1 VPKARKTSVVPKARK
16 TSSAKPDRLD
26 KYRSMRDFEKTAEP
40 SGVEPPPPSDAPRFV
55 VQEHHATALH
65 WDFRLEHDGVLVSW
79 AVPMGIP
86 PDPRENHLAV
96 HTEDHPMSY
105 IDFEGDIPEGSYGG
119 GKVILWDRGTYD
131 VEKFEDDEVLISLH
145 GDRVSGRYV
154 LFRTRGRD
162 WMIHRMDPPADP
174 TREPMPSGWHPMT
187 ASVGAMPEAGSDF
200 AFEPEWSGLRVL
212 VASKGGRARAE
223 DPSGDDVSR
232 FFPELRP
239 FGRALGAIEVILDGV
254 LVLEEDAMQKRLA
267 RKTDSAITRA
277 ANNAPAVFMAFDV
290 VWLEGHATGELPF
303 TERRRLLHDLELKGA
318 AWQTTPSIDSDG
330 AAMASAAAAQGLR
343 GIVAKRRSSSYS
355 VGERSPDWIVVRS

>member
-1 VPKARKTSVVPKARK
+1 
-16 TSSAKPDRLD
+16 
-26 KYRSMRDFEKTAEP
+26 MRDFERTAEP
-40 SGVEPPPPSDAPRFV
+40 SGAEPAPPSDAPRFV

-119 GKVILWDRGTYD
+119 GKVTLWDRGTY
-131 VEKFEDDEVLISLH
+131 VAEKFEDDEVLITLH
-145 GDRVSGRYV
+145 GERVSGRYV

-162 WMIHRMDPPADP
+162 WMIHRMDPAADP
-174 TREPMPSGWHPMT
+174 ARQPLPAGWRPMT
-187 ASVGAMPEAGSDF
+187 SARGSMPKRVSDF

-212 VASKGGRARAE
+212 VASKGGRAHAN
-223 DPSGDDVSR
+223 DGGGDDVSR

-239 FGRALGAIEVILDGV
+239 FGRALGAVEVVLDGV
-254 LVLEEDAMQKRLA
+254 LVLDAKALEKRLA

-277 ANNAPAVFMAFDV
+277 AQSDPAVFMTFDL
-290 VWLEGHATGELPF
+290 VWLEGHSTGDR
-303 TERRRLLHDLELKGA
+303 TYAERRRLLHELELKGP
-318 AWQTTPSIDSDG
+318 AWQTTPSPDGEG
-330 AAMASAAAAQGLR
+330 AAMLQAALAQGLR
-343 GIVAKRRSSSYS
+343 GVVAKRLTSTYRP
-355 VGERSPDWIVVRS
+355 GARSPDWIVVRP